1 MLVGS
6 KADPNAVSSYGKT
19 YDSSTSA
26 GKEGILEGV
35 TKRIGELST
44 LTTPETTERTPR
56 YTSTSNYNASPSLAR
71 IYNSDGSYSYAAP
84 APKSAEQIQK
94 EMMRSAQGEVN
105 ALREYENTLLN
116 EQKVINEQNDR
127 STSSINTLT
136 GLAGSTEA
144 NIQQQ
149 KTTEAG
155 QKANQ
160 KIQAEVAVK
169 IQSLLGNIRTSAVNE
184 ARAQREEARLDEET
198 RLKNRA
204 ARQQEAAS
212 QLTNLAA
219 GGVTPTGLKT
229 ADPKSYQYLVDQFGS
244 EEALKGAW
252 VLSTPTDQI
261 LDKKIVGNNFII
273 SKMNPIT
280 GKVSV
285 ETVAIEGLPPDYS
298 QTVDL
303 GGQIMFYDPSDPQNK
318 QFFVNK
324 SMTPSQASSGGSG
337 GSSGGTLKETASEKN
352 ALGFYL
358 RGKDAIDTIST
369 IEDDI
374 KEKGLAG
381 QVRLEFAPNF
391 LQSQENQV
399 YRQLQR
405 QFTEARLRKESGA
418 AIPPAEYESDAKTY
432 FAQPGDTNETL
443 ARKER
448 ARSVVLESLRIGAGN
463 AYKNYTGDVST
474 DTSANETYE
483 VDGITYIQGDD
494 GLYYPQ

>member
-1 MLVGS
+1 MASKTLPDGRKVLVGS
-6 KADPNAVSSYGKT
+6 KADPDSSRYTPKTTTTAPRTPST
-19 YDSSTSA
+19 YDT
-26 GKEGILEGV
+26 LEQV
-35 TKRIGELST
+35 KTRANELIGQRDT
-44 LTTPETTERTPR
+44 PTAPETPNYSPR
-56 YTSTSNYNASPSLAR
+56 YTTQITEPSVAQ
-71 IYNSDGSYSYAAP
+71 
-84 APKSAEQIQK
+84 PKSAEQIQK
-94 EMMRSAQGEVN
+94 EMMRSAQGEIN
-105 ALREYENTLLN
+105 ALRDYENTLLD
-116 EQKVINEQNDR
+116 EQRVINEKNDR

-144 NIQQQ
+144 NVQQQ
-149 KTTEAG
+149 KTTAAG

-160 KIQAEVAVK
+160 AIRAETEVK
-169 IQSLLGNIRTSAVNE
+169 IQTLLGNIRRSAVEE

-198 RLKNRA
+198 RLKNRT
-204 ARQQEAAS
+204 ARQAEAAN

-219 GGVTPTGLKT
+219 GGVTPAGLKN

-252 VLSTPTDQI
+252 VLSTPQDQI

-324 SMTPSQASSGGSG
+324 SLTPSQASSGGS

-374 KEKGLAG
+374 KAKGLAG

-443 ARKER
+443 ARKEQ

-463 AYKNYTGDVST
+463 AYKNYVGDDGS
-474 DTSANETYE
+474 DTSATETYE
-483 VDGITYIQGDD
+483 VDGIIYVQGDD